1 MKIAI
6 CFYGLHPD
14 ETWKSSEG
22 NMGQSASQW
31 AFRMHDKYSHVAD
44 NIEGSEVEII
54 DNCGHMI
61 LLEEASK
68 ALKILKGFIKKNH
81 PVNN

>member
-1 MKIAI
+1 M
-6 CFYGLHPD
+6 CPV
-14 ETWKSSEG
+14 
-22 NMGQSASQW
+22 SAG
-31 AFRMHDKYSHVAD
+31 KKLAD
-44 NIEGSEVEII
+44 CIEGSEVEII
-54 DNCGHMI
+54 KNCGHMI